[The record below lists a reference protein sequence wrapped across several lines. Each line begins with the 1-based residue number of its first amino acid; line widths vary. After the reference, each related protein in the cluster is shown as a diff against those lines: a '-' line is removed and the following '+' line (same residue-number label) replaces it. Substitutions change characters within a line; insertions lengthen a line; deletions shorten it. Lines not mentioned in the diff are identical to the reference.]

1 MQPQNILTLA
11 SMELGKSQ
19 EFNAFEIVLVGFLFV
34 FCILVILT
42 LATTI
47 MGKIFARM
55 PVKEVSVPAK
65 AAIKDTSEQSK
76 PLPATAANDSDSEEN
91 DPRYI
96 SVIAAAIHCALD
108 GRKYR
113 MVSIRP
119 GNSNWAAEGRRE
131 IFSSHNVR

>member
-34 FCILVILT
+34 FCVLVVLT
-42 LATTI
+42 LATSI

-55 PVKEVSVPAK
+55 PVKEVLVPAK
-65 AAIKDTSEQSK
+65 AATKKTYEQSK
-76 PLPATAANDSDSEEN
+76 PSPATVANDSNSEEN

-96 SVIAAAIHCALD
+96 AVIAAAIHCALD
-108 GRKYR
+108 GRKHR
-113 MVSIRP
+113 IVSIRS
-119 GNSNWAAEGRRE
+119 GNSNWAAEGRRQ